1 MRSFNTYRIPML
13 SGLAVAGLVALSV
26 SCNGSGA
33 SGGVSHGVSDA
44 AVDTVMDEETL
55 TARMGA
61 TIRECMNADS
71 TESSQSI
78 TRLIGSIHDDASML
92 SVADSLADLYLYNP
106 MSPVRNE
113 DMYIMFLREFL
124 ACDSFTVHMRLR
136 ETENLRLVSQN
147 RPGMMANDFR
157 FIDRNGISSNL
168 QSLFTGKDDKELLLV
183 FYDPDC
189 THCSEIINSLAT
201 DDKINSKIDN
211 GSLQV
216 LAVYTEGNRDLWER
230 TKDKMPKKWRIA
242 YDLSDIVDNGLY
254 DIPAMPSLY
263 LLDSTGRVVL
273 KDLEPEKDKS

>member
-1 MRSFNTYRIPML
+1 ML

-26 SCNGSGA
+26 SCNCSGA

-55 TARMGA
+55 TARMSA

-71 TESSQSI
+71 TEASKSI
-78 TRLIGSIHDDASML
+78 TRLIDSIHDDASML

-113 DMYIMFLREFL
+113 EQYIIFLREIL
-124 ACDSFTVHMRLR
+124 RCDSLPEQIRQR
-136 ETENLRLVSQN
+136 NIENLRLVSLN
-147 RPGMMANDFR
+147 RPGMIANDFM
-157 FIDRNGISSNL
+157 FIDRAGVTATL
-168 QSLFTGKDDKELLLV
+168 QSLFGTGDNRQLLLV
-183 FYDPDC
+183 FYDPEC
-189 THCSEIINSLAT
+189 THCTEILESLAS
-201 DDKINSKIDN
+201 DAKITSDIE
-211 GSLQV
+211 GGHLRV

-230 TKDKMPKKWRIA
+230 TKGDMPAQWRVA
-242 YDLSDIVDNGLY
+242 CDLSGIVDKELY

-273 KDLEPEKDKS
+273 KDPPCIELEKDKS

>member
-44 AVDTVMDEETL
+44 AVDTVMDEEAL
-55 TARMGA
+55 VARMGV
-61 TIRECMNADS
+61 TIRECLNADS
-71 TESSQSI
+71 TEASQSI

-113 DMYIMFLREFL
+113 EQYIIFLREIL
-124 ACDSFTVHMRLR
+124 RCDSLPEHIRLR
-136 ETENLRLVSQN
+136 DIENLRLVSLN
-147 RPGMMANDFR
+147 RPGMIANDFR
-157 FIDRNGISSNL
+157 FIDRDGVTATL
-168 QSLFTGKDDKELLLV
+168 QSLFDTGDDRQLLLV
-183 FYDPDC
+183 FYDPEC
-189 THCSEIINSLAT
+189 THCTEILESLAR
-201 DDKINSKIDN
+201 DAKIISDIE
-211 GSLQV
+211 GGYLRV

-230 TKDKMPKKWRIA
+230 TKGEMPAQWRVA
-242 YDLSDIVDNGLY
+242 CDLSGIVDKELY

-273 KDLEPEKDKS
+273 KDPPV